1 MPHLKIDTLPQPMS
15 EDQQNDFFDR
25 LKTLDLVVKLGW
37 ALLAGAFGLGIWVT
51 SIQLEVSNNT
61 RGANSHETRVR
72 DLELKESVNSERLNT
87 ALKILE
93 RIDRKI
99 NP

>member
-1 MPHLKIDTLPQPMS
+1 MS

-61 RGANSHETRVR
+61 RGAASHETRVR

>member
-1 MPHLKIDTLPQPMS
+1 MS
-15 EDQQNDFFDR
+15 EDQQSDFFDR

-51 SIQLEVSNNT
+51 SIQLELSNNT
-61 RGANSHETRVR
+61 REATSHETRVR